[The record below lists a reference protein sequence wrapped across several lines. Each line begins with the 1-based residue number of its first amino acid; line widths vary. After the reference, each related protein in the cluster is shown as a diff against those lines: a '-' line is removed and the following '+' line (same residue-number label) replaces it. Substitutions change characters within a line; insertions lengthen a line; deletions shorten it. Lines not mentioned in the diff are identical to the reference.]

1 MSAIIVEKERRRA
14 QLFNL
19 SPPPHS
25 YAEQASAGR
34 REEWEG
40 RSVTV
45 SHRMTYF
52 SKDPNTNRCKHTSR
66 TQRNLGFRN
75 CSVEDIKKPVQQDVV
90 PLFPL
95 PLHICFAK
103 IKFIVKFSLLWFP
116 SDPVFFLLSLFFCFC
131 FKWLGKKPPCWFLCC
146 LWLLMRMLSL
156 TADHQGRI
164 HTFTYSTHS
173 TLWAFITLPATHL
186 DCVEVPVYYI

>member
-1 MSAIIVEKERRRA
+1 MCGPFKGIFPYIWYTAFHWWTLAIKGKKNTSLKVIEPLIRLLVYHSLPLLYIRFYLSTRYESIVPPSFISSEENSPGNGVSAIIVEKERRRA
-14 QLFNL
+14 QLFTL

-34 REEWEG
+34 SEEREG

-75 CSVEDIKKPVQQDVV
+75 CSVEDIKKN
-90 PLFPL
+90 LSNRTLCHFFPC
-95 PLHICFAK
+95 HCTY
-103 IKFIVKFSLLWFP
+103 VLLK
-116 SDPVFFLLSLFFCFC
+116 LNL
-131 FKWLGKKPPCWFLCC
+131 
-146 LWLLMRMLSL
+146 
-156 TADHQGRI
+156 
-164 HTFTYSTHS
+164 
-173 TLWAFITLPATHL
+173 
-186 DCVEVPVYYI
+186 